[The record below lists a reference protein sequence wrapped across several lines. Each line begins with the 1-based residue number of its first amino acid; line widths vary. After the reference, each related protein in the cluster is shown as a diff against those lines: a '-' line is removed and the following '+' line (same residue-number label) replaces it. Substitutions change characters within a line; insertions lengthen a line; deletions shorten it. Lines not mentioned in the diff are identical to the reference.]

1 MLHEENPETREGE
14 RYRKSLERDLQITAP
29 VDNVTAWSDAT
40 CTRRFSSLKSSR
52 KTCISISM
60 YTDRCNYPFY
70 LRQLSTSQLFILSKR
85 KCTIPPLLPRSSK
98 EFHLHWV
105 SLSHSNLPSN
115 PPTPPDIYI
124 YIYRSTE
131 RQRRRGKMFFLI
143 FSPTSNR
150 ISCCISLYQRIHPR
164 RSLIRKKFRIETH
177 DGSRLNSEYI

>member
-124 YIYRSTE
+124 YIYIDPRNGNEDEEKCSFSSFH
-131 RQRRRGKMFFLI
+131 RRLI
-143 FSPTSNR
+143 VYR
-150 ISCCISLYQRIHPR
+150 VVYHCINESIHGG
-164 RSLIRKKFRIETH
+164 H
-177 DGSRLNSEYI
+177 